1 MARLELSHLRK
12 RYGGVT
18 AVDDISLTVEHGE
31 IVSLL
36 GPSGC
41 GKTTTLNMLAGF
53 LAPDEGAI
61 LVDGKPVHDLPPERR
76 NTGMVFQNYALFPH
90 LTVARNVAFGLE
102 MRKVP
107 RGDMESRIKR
117 AIELARLS
125 GFEERFPR
133 ELSGGQQQ
141 RVALARAL
149 VVEPSLL
156 LLDEPL
162 SNLDA
167 ALREEMRFE
176 IREIQRRVGI
186 TTVFVTHDQT
196 EAMAISSRLAVMNR
210 GRIVQAGTPEEIY
223 RAPADAFVAR
233 FIGQANLLPAKVV
246 ERIGDAAIV
255 ELGDGSRARIANAGT
270 ATTGQD
276 VSIVVR
282 PEDMLV
288 TAPREGLNV
297 VHATL
302 GEVTYLGAATRLVAT
317 VGNQVLTVM
326 CNRPATE
333 LRTGAPVELAWD
345 PAHCSLIAAES

>member
-1 MARLELSHLRK
+1 MSRLELVHLRK

-18 AVDDISLTVEHGE
+18 AVDDISLTVGHGE

-53 LAPDEGAI
+53 LTPDEGQI

-102 MRKVP
+102 MRKVA
-107 RGDMESRIKR
+107 RADMEPRIKR
-117 AIELARLS
+117 AVALARLT
-125 GFEERFPR
+125 GFEERYPR

-196 EAMAISSRLAVMNR
+196 EAMAISSRLAVMNK
-210 GRIVQAGTPEEIY
+210 GRIVQSGTPEEIY
-223 RAPADAFVAR
+223 RTPADAFVAR
-233 FIGQANLLPAKVV
+233 FIGQANLLCGIVV
-246 ERIGDAAIV
+246 ERCGEGAYVDLGNGARAQVAHAGAVTVGQAV
-255 ELGDGSRARIANAGT
+255 E
-270 ATTGQD
+270 
-276 VSIVVR
+276 IVVR
-282 PEDMLV
+282 PEDIAV
-288 TAPREGLNV
+288 GATAGVNRLR
-297 VHATL
+297 ATL
-302 GEVTYLGAATRLVAT
+302 SEVTYLGAATRLVAT
-317 VGNQVLTVM
+317 FGDQVFTITS
-326 CNRPATE
+326 NRPPLPASQGE
-333 LRTGAPVELAWD
+333 PIEVSWD
-345 PAHCSLIAAES
+345 PAHCSVIPKSG

>member
-1 MARLELSHLRK
+1 VARLELVHLRK

-18 AVDDISLTVEHGE
+18 AVDDISLRVEHGE

-53 LAPDEGAI
+53 LAPDDGRI
-61 LVDGKPVHDLPPERR
+61 LVDGEPVHDLPPERR

-102 MRKVP
+102 MRKVAKA
-107 RGDMESRIKR
+107 DMEPRIKR
-117 AIELARLS
+117 AVALARLT
-125 GFEERFPR
+125 GLEERYPR

-196 EAMAISSRLAVMNR
+196 EAMAISSRLAVMNH
-210 GRIVQAGTPEEIY
+210 GRIVQTGTPEEIY

-233 FIGQANLLPAKVV
+233 FIGQANLLRGTVVDAGAGHASVDLGGVQVRVACAVGPAGARV
-246 ERIGDAAIV
+246 DIV
-255 ELGDGSRARIANAGT
+255 L
-270 ATTGQD
+270 
-276 VSIVVR
+276 R
-282 PEDMLV
+282 PEDIV
-288 TAPREGLNV
+288 ISPAADAPNRIRVALS
-297 VHATL
+297 
-302 GEVTYLGAATRLVAT
+302 EVTYLGASTRLVAT
-317 VGNQVLTVM
+317 LGGQAITIM
-326 CNRPATE
+326 SNRPRFAATQGE
-333 LRTGAPVELAWD
+333 AIDVAWD
-345 PAHCSLIAAES
+345 PAHCSVIAADD

>member
-1 MARLELSHLRK
+1 MARLELIGLRK

-18 AVDDISLTVEHGE
+18 AVDDISLVVEHGE

-53 LAPDEGAI
+53 LVPDEGSI

-90 LTVARNVAFGLE
+90 LTVAGNIAFGLE
-102 MRKVP
+102 MRKVARADMAP
-107 RGDMESRIKR
+107 RIARAVALSR
-117 AIELARLS
+117 LT
-125 GFEERFPR
+125 GFEERYPR

-196 EAMAISSRLAVMNR
+196 EAMAISSRLAVMNK

-223 RAPADAFVAR
+223 RMPADAFVAR
-233 FIGQANLLPAKVV
+233 FIGQANLLRGIVAERTHDGALV
-246 ERIGDAAIV
+246 EIEGGQRV
-255 ELGDGSRARIANAGT
+255 RVANAGT
-270 ATTGQD
+270 IAAGQR
-276 VSIVVR
+276 VEIVIR
-282 PEDMLV
+282 PEDLV
-288 TAPREGLNV
+288 VAPAADGANRMQVALS
-297 VHATL
+297 
-302 GEVTYLGAATRLVAT
+302 EVTYLGAATRLVAT
-317 VGNQVLTVM
+317 LGGQTLTIM
-326 CNRPATE
+326 SNRPRLAAKQGE
-333 LRTGAPVELAWD
+333 LIDVAWD
-345 PAHCSLIAAES
+345 PAHGALIPRAD

>member
-1 MARLELSHLRK
+1 MARLELVHLRK
-12 RYGGVT
+12 RYGTVT

-31 IVSLL
+31 IVSVL

-53 LAPDEGAI
+53 LVPDEGRI

-102 MRKVP
+102 MRKI
-107 RGDMESRIKR
+107 GKADMEARIRR
-117 AIELARLS
+117 AVALARLT

-233 FIGQANLLPAKVV
+233 FIGQANLVRGTLV
-246 ERIGDAAIV
+246 EHGAQHGTVDLGAGVRVRVPSVPVAAHGRV
-255 ELGDGSRARIANAGT
+255 
-270 ATTGQD
+270 D
-276 VSIVVR
+276 VVVR
-282 PEDMLV
+282 PEDIIVSPPADAPNRVRV
-288 TAPREGLNV
+288 TLS
-297 VHATL
+297 
-302 GEVTYLGAATRLVAT
+302 EVTYLGAATRLVAT
-317 VGNQVLTVM
+317 LGDQPVTIM
-326 CNRPATE
+326 SNRPRLAAKQGE
-333 LRTGAPVELAWD
+333 AIDIAWD
-345 PAHCSLIAAES
+345 PAHCSVIAASD

>member
-1 MARLELSHLRK
+1 
-12 RYGGVT
+12 
-18 AVDDISLTVEHGE
+18 
-31 IVSLL
+31 
-36 GPSGC
+36 
-41 GKTTTLNMLAGF
+41 MLAGF
-53 LAPDEGAI
+53 LQPDEGAI

-107 RGDMESRIKR
+107 RGDMTARIQR
-117 AIELARLS
+117 AVARARLT

-270 ATTGQD
+270 ATTGQG

-282 PEDMLV
+282 PEDMMV
-288 TAPREGLNV
+288 TATREGLNV
-297 VHATL
+297 VSATL

-317 VGNQVLTVM
+317 VGKQTLTVM

-333 LRTGAPVELAWD
+333 LRTGATVALAWD
-345 PAHCSLIAAES
+345 PAHCSLIAADE

>member
-1 MARLELSHLRK
+1 MARLELIHLRK

-18 AVDDISLTVEHGE
+18 AVDDISLAVEHGE

-53 LAPDEGAI
+53 LSPDEGSI
-61 LVDGKPVHDLPPERR
+61 LVDGRPVHDLPPERR

-90 LTVARNVAFGLE
+90 LTVAGNIAFGLE

-107 RGDMESRIKR
+107 AADREARIKR
-117 AIELARLS
+117 AVALSRLT
-125 GFEERFPR
+125 GFEARFPR

-167 ALREEMRFE
+167 SLREEMRFE

-210 GRIVQAGTPEEIY
+210 GRIVQIGTPEQIY
-223 RAPADAFVAR
+223 RTPADAFVAR
-233 FIGQANLLPAKVV
+233 FIGQANLLPGTIGERAGNGALIELEGGARVRVANAASAKVGQRV
-246 ERIGDAAIV
+246 EIV
-255 ELGDGSRARIANAGT
+255 L
-270 ATTGQD
+270 
-276 VSIVVR
+276 R
-282 PEDMLV
+282 PEDIMVAPPADADNRMRV
-288 TAPREGLNV
+288 TIS
-297 VHATL
+297 
-302 GEVTYLGAATRLVAT
+302 EVTYLGAATRLVAT
-317 VGNQVLTVM
+317 LGSQTLTISG
-326 CNRPATE
+326 NRPRVQAKQ
-333 LRTGAPVELAWD
+333 GDAIDIAWD
-345 PAHCSLIAAES
+345 PAHGALIVSAA